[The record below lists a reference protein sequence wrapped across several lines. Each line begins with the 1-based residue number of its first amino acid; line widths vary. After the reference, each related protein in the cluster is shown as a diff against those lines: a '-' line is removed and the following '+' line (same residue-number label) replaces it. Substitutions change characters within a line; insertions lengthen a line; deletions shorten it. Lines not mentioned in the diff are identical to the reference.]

1 MAASLW
7 GSTYRKDAPMPAAP
21 AALATRTRTRTAT
34 SRTGSHRHG
43 ERVVAPAGVRAPQVE
58 RRQHSGWVL
67 GGVEVVVHGTTAR
80 IRYTTNAPLV
90 EVLVSSHRPQLVDGT
105 WIEPIQAC
113 TAGVE
118 FGGGRGTVDVY
129 DHHIQPGVTYH
140 YVLTVPTTPDQQ
152 PVQVVGTFLAASRMA
167 EAVAELAAV

>member
-1 MAASLW
+1 
-7 GSTYRKDAPMPAAP
+7 MPAATLTRP
-21 AALATRTRTRTAT
+21 AQTATRRHLGTAAAV
-34 SRTGSHRHG
+34 RTGR
-43 ERVVAPAGVRAPQVE
+43 PAPQVD
-58 RRQHSGWVL
+58 RRSDSGWTL
-67 GGVEVVVHGTTAR
+67 GDVDVVVHGTTAR

-90 EVLVSSHRPQLVDGT
+90 EVLVSSHHPHLVDGT

-129 DHHIQPGVTYH
+129 DHHLQPGLTYH
-140 YVLTVPTTPDQQ
+140 YVLTVPTTVDQR
-152 PVQVVGTFLAASRMA
+152 PVQVVGSFVAASRVA